1 MTGIIISMYVVCE
14 SLKNWPNMAP
24 ADDRSTDRPSTSS
37 PAGTARQVMAK
48 QLRKPVELV
57 LPVNL
62 GFLCLIVKQFGQEKL
77 VDSRA
82 GALQGAALYICSTKK
97 LAAED
102 IRLMQHVGRSEKANV
117 LM

>member
-1 MTGIIISMYVVCE
+1 MSDAELAELSGGAC
-14 SLKNWPNMAP
+14 LP
-24 ADDRSTDRPSTSS
+24 PS
-37 PAGTARQVMAK
+37 ARMNSAK
-48 QLRKPVELV
+48 
-57 LPVNL
+57 
-62 GFLCLIVKQFGQEKL
+62 GKL

-117 LM
+117 LL

>member
-1 MTGIIISMYVVCE
+1 MTGIAFLYFSGNMTGIIISMSVVCE

-57 LPVNL
+57 LPVDL
-62 GFLCLIVKQFGQEKL
+62 GFLRLIVKQF
-77 VDSRA
+77 S
-82 GALQGAALYICSTKK
+82 
-97 LAAED
+97 
-102 IRLMQHVGRSEKANV
+102 
-117 LM
+117 